1 MFKWYKLY
9 SVCFA
14 YLSDLLA
21 SIIDEL
27 SILWRDVEKRLACR
41 WFWRDWILLELL
53 AFVNLEFYDD
63 EWNLRG
69 FKIDAW
75 VMRRLFAMTGIC
87 NSNVDQDSDAIREVV
102 VGEIISWA
110 FKRQTKRV
118 EDLPYC
124 LLGIF

>member
-69 FKIDAW
+69 FKIDGW
-75 VMRRLFAMTGIC
+75 VMGGLVAVTGIC

>member
-69 FKIDAW
+69 FKIDAG